1 MGGGS
6 EEKSTVFL
14 LNFLPLK
21 KKMSK
26 FKVHTVHKRSP
37 LGISGI
43 INFLTSDN

>member
-1 MGGGS
+1 MGGGQ

-14 LNFLPLK
+14 LNFLPL